1 VLFVW
6 PHAEVMTSHGAGS
19 VYHSPQIRTPVFLSF
34 ISISKSK
41 VPWNDVGVK
50 RDSAKSKPSQQKC
63 NVFVTSHLRLPLHDD
78 SHVMNVTLGER
89 HNIRDIS
96 VLLFSSSQN

>member
-1 VLFVW
+1 MA
-6 PHAEVMTSHGAGS
+6 PGQYTTHHKSHSGG
-19 VYHSPQIRTPVFLSF
+19 VRPVFLSF
-34 ISISKSK
+34 ISKSK

-96 VLLFSSSQN
+96 VLLFASSQN